1 MPVQSFHAAL
11 TLTSGWPYPS
21 GHAARRSLIIKI
33 HRSWG
38 TLFRRSPKEP
48 GWSELVETIA
58 MSEWTLYRILLAAYF
73 VLAAAAFAAIRFIPV
88 PYGRHNRRGWG
99 LQVRAY
105 LGWLLMESPSF
116 FVFAFFFLLEAGS
129 VGKVE
134 VIFLILWEV
143 HYVQRSF
150 VYPFLI
156 RNRQTRMP
164 LVIVLLAMTFT
175 TWNSYLN
182 SRYLFHFSGGYSSE
196 WLTDLRFLLGVMLF
210 VSGLAINWHSDRIL
224 RRLRQPGER
233 TYQIPRG
240 GFFRY
245 VSCAN
250 YFGETIEWAGW
261 ALATWSL
268 PGLGFAIWT
277 VANLG
282 PRARSHH
289 LWYRRHFPDYPKNRK
304 AFIPFLI

>member
-1 MPVQSFHAAL
+1 
-11 TLTSGWPYPS
+11 
-21 GHAARRSLIIKI
+21 
-33 HRSWG
+33 
-38 TLFRRSPKEP
+38 
-48 GWSELVETIA
+48 
-58 MSEWTLYRILLAAYF
+58 MSEWTLYRILLAVFLGMAF
-73 VLAAAAFAAIRFIPV
+73 AAFVAIRFITV
-88 PYGRHNRRGWG
+88 PYGRHIRRGWG
-99 LQVRAY
+99 RQVKAY
-105 LGWLLMESPSF
+105 LGWMLMESPNF
-116 FVFAFFFLLEAGS
+116 FVFAFFFFLAKGL
-129 VGKVE
+129 VGAVE
-134 VIFLILWEV
+134 LVFLALWEV
-143 HYVQRSF
+143 HYLQRSF

-164 LVIVLLAMTFT
+164 LAIVAMAMVFT

-182 SRYLFHFSGGYSSE
+182 SRFLFHFSAGYSSE
-196 WLTDLRFLLGVMLF
+196 WLTDPRFLLGVTLF
-210 VSGLAINWHSDRIL
+210 VAGLAINWHSDWIL
-224 RRLRQPGER
+224 RRLRRPGEK

-250 YFGETIEWAGW
+250 YFGETVEWAGW

-289 LWYRRHFPDYPKNRK
+289 LWYRSHFADYPKNRK
-304 AFIPFLI
+304 AYIPFLV

>member
-1 MPVQSFHAAL
+1 
-11 TLTSGWPYPS
+11 
-21 GHAARRSLIIKI
+21 
-33 HRSWG
+33 
-38 TLFRRSPKEP
+38 
-48 GWSELVETIA
+48 
-58 MSEWTLYRILLAAYF
+58 MSEWILYRILLGVFFA
-73 VLAAAAFAAIRFIPV
+73 LAIAAFTAIRFIPV
-88 PYGRHNRRGWG
+88 PYGRHNRSGWG

-105 LGWLLMESPSF
+105 LGWMLMESPSL
-116 FVFAFFFLLEAGS
+116 FVFGFVFLLDAGS
-129 VGKVE
+129 AGVAGFV
-134 VIFLILWEV
+134 FLMLWEL

-164 LVIVLLAMTFT
+164 LVIILMAMVFT
-175 TWNSYLN
+175 SWNAYLN
-182 SRYLFHFSGGYSSE
+182 SRLLFHFSAGYSRE
-196 WLTDLRFLLGVMLF
+196 WLTDARFLLGVGIF
-210 VSGLAINWHSDRIL
+210 VAGLAINWHSDSIL
-224 RRLRQPGER
+224 RKLRSPGEKD
-233 TYQIPRG
+233 YQIPRG

-250 YFGETIEWAGW
+250 YFGETVEWAGW

-268 PGLGFAIWT
+268 PGLAFAVWT

-289 LWYRRHFPDYPKNRK
+289 LWYRRHFADYPKNRK

>member
-1 MPVQSFHAAL
+1 MGAV
-11 TLTSGWPYPS
+11 
-21 GHAARRSLIIKI
+21 
-33 HRSWG
+33 
-38 TLFRRSPKEP
+38 
-48 GWSELVETIA
+48 ELV
-58 MSEWTLYRILLAAYF
+58 
-73 VLAAAAFAAIRFIPV
+73 
-88 PYGRHNRRGWG
+88 
-99 LQVRAY
+99 
-105 LGWLLMESPSF
+105 
-116 FVFAFFFLLEAGS
+116 FL
-129 VGKVE
+129 V
-134 VIFLILWEV
+134 LWEV
-143 HYVQRSF
+143 HYLQRSF

-164 LVIVLLAMTFT
+164 LVIVAMAMVFT

-182 SRYLFHFSGGYSSE
+182 SRFLFHFSAGYSPE
-196 WLTDLRFLLGVMLF
+196 WLTDPRFLLGVTLF
-210 VSGLAINWHSDRIL
+210 VAGLAINWHSDWIL
-224 RRLRQPGER
+224 RRLRRPGEK

-250 YFGETIEWAGW
+250 YFGETVEWAGW

-289 LWYRRHFPDYPKNRK
+289 LWYRSHFADYPKNRR
-304 AFIPFLI
+304 AYIPFLV